1 MSTKTALC
9 VDKIGFGLS
18 GRQTRGGFARVCP
31 QKQPSAWTKSDSG
44 SDHYGVVAQKSR
56 YRRDAQKSRD
66 RRAIMEQVKRQW
78 GGRREGAGRKKKG
91 EATTVG
97 FRINPEVAEALVAEA
112 KRLGVTR
119 SSIVENALRAYLS
132 LDH

>member
-1 MSTKTALC
+1 MRHRGDAYGLSTKTALC
-9 VDKIGFGLS
+9 VDKIRFGVGPLRGCRTAEPLQK
-18 GRQTRGGFARVCP
+18 GRTEEPRQE
-31 QKQPSAWTKSDSG
+31 SL
-44 SDHYGVVAQKSR
+44 
-56 YRRDAQKSRD
+56 
-66 RRAIMEQVKRQW
+66 EQVKRQW

>member
-1 MSTKTALC
+1 
-9 VDKIGFGLS
+9 
-18 GRQTRGGFARVCP
+18 
-31 QKQPSAWTKSDSG
+31 
-44 SDHYGVVAQKSR
+44 
-56 YRRDAQKSRD
+56 
-66 RRAIMEQVKRQW
+66 MEQVKRQW
-78 GGRREGAGRKKKG
+78 VGRREGAGRKKKG